1 MRQLLPVLFV
11 VKLQKCA
18 DLKRGRIHHCAQ
30 TRLLSGCSG
39 WSIGAKKHG
48 LGDPTLWSS
57 ELHQGVEG
65 PQGLPQG
72 CTLEQILFYEGGN
85 EIYF

>member
-1 MRQLLPVLFV
+1 M
-11 VKLQKCA
+11 
-18 DLKRGRIHHCAQ
+18 
-30 TRLLSGCSG
+30 
-39 WSIGAKKHG
+39 WSIDAKKHG
-48 LGDPTLWSS
+48 LGDLALWSS

>member
-1 MRQLLPVLFV
+1 MRN
-11 VKLQKCA
+11 VKTPP
-18 DLKRGRIHHCAQ
+18 R
-30 TRLLSGCSG
+30 TRLLSGCSR
-39 WSIGAKKHG
+39 WSIDAKKHD
-48 LGDPTLWSS
+48 LGEFLGWPS